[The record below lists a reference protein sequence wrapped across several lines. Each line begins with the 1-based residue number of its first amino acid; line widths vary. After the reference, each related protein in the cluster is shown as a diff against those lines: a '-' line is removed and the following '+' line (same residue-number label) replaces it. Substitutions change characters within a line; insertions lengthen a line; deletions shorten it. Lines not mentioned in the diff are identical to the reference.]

1 MQRDINA
8 EGNQA
13 LADAIELVLSRY
25 GICGHGHARW
35 ALLVYP
41 DESEPQEVNLISNG
55 KSAQIEH
62 VLLAARELMLGADRF
77 IQRPTLRPRRA

>member
-1 MQRDINA
+1 M
-8 EGNQA
+8 
-13 LADAIELVLSRY
+13 LKRY
-25 GICGHGHARW
+25 GICSHGHARW

-41 DESEPQEVNLISNG
+41 DECEPQEVNLISNG

-77 IQRPTLRPRRA
+77 IQRPTPRPRRA